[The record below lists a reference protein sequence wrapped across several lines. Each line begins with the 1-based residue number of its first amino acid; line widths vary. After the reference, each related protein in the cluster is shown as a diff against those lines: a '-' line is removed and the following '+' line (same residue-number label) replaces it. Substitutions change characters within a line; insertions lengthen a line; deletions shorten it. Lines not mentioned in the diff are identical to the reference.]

1 MNKYLHDPTV
11 KASLLK
17 NNSIHSYLRD
27 EYAFSYLLKGSHF
40 PKGVYVYSPFQ
51 SMTDASL
58 ISGISPLVTSKQS
71 LNLQESFGE
80 IPQERRLREALE
92 NLERQEAPRL
102 LKMPMLATTYPSRF
116 AGLESRLVEESDVMN
131 QSESYDS
138 LNMTSAGGRSTLSD
152 SLEVYAQPIVLS
164 QSNQLWQLPTQMK
177 GIRQSA
183 AKLQSKQ
190 WNRVVNQR
198 NMKQKMVS
206 YTSMIGKNY
215 AQALQVQLK
224 TQGVQFGKDFLRNTD
239 DGESFSVAIDT
250 YQGIQT
256 AGKSVDVGSKASKYV
271 AKQVNFAPQKMR
283 RAFKQAQWWQQRIF
297 QWWRSPDK
305 LLHVKTLIIQG
316 MKKILLNPVVAIK
329 SAFVALIPIGIFLGI
344 LTLISIIAVFM
355 GSGVAHNE
363 LDLTHAWEEV
373 TLRDYEETAE
383 IRGVEKPK
391 VDGTDVE
398 PSSATFLTDVD
409 DFMIYMNVKFEDY
422 RLDKAISKKNPETH
436 RAFLNRLYH
445 KVVVNQNPE
454 WQLKNFEEVIQKND
468 FRLGKKESR
477 YQLIHKQPNP
487 YFDYQE
493 FINPFDKE
501 DKNASISISK
511 RYGYYYNESG
521 IVHKAFRS
529 GIIVD
534 ASKGQAVYAPKSGK
548 IRYAGSSVIIETNS
562 KRLRMDNITSFR
574 VSEGNKVKRGTL
586 IGNVARAG
594 GVFIEYKKK
603 QKILWANVNPAFY
616 FPKVNY
622 TEKTTYQASTV
633 EVAGDVGQRA
643 LQVYQ
648 LFKKFFPQTTI
659 NGAAAFLGNFQV
671 ESGINPKSAEG
682 DYLNPPVGA
691 TATSWDDDN
700 WLNMGGM
707 EIYGKFPNIVHRGLG
722 LGQFTDTLDGSRR
735 NTLIRQFAKK
745 KGKKWYDLELQI
757 EFMFT
762 EDTPYYQAL
771 VRRVLSSND
780 LPSVLA
786 NEVLVYWEGNPGDK
800 VAQRQASAIQWAKY
814 LQNPPKAGKYA
825 HAVPNAPTSSGF
837 GWRNFGGM
845 SEFHRGIDYAVPQ
858 GTPIHAIADGK
869 VIVAEFHYSWGNHVQ
884 ILHTDGTS
892 SNYAHQSRMNVHV
905 GQSVKQGDVIGF
917 VGSTGNSTGPHLH
930 LEISRSASLAQGEL
944 IDPATVLGK

>member
-1 MNKYLHDPTV
+1 MNGRNLINDPTINP
-11 KASLLK
+11 SLLK
-17 NNSIHSYLRD
+17 SDSFQPFITD
-27 EYAFSYLLKGSHF
+27 EYAFAVLLKNSSFPIGVKVYGSVPYLSNNSTYASLDNISSSLVLQNQTNNVRLTSNLADKGEINSVQQSYL
-40 PKGVYVYSPFQ
+40 
-51 SMTDASL
+51 
-58 ISGISPLVTSKQS
+58 SPLPIGVTYE
-71 LNLQESFGE
+71 QE
-80 IPQERRLREALE
+80 
-92 NLERQEAPRL
+92 
-102 LKMPMLATTYPSRF
+102 
-116 AGLESRLVEESDVMN
+116 N
-131 QSESYDS
+131 QSEYQ
-138 LNMTSAGGRSTLSD
+138 TSTLS
-152 SLEVYAQPIVLS
+152 SNEV
-164 QSNQLWQLPTQMK
+164 
-177 GIRQSA
+177 
-183 AKLQSKQ
+183 LQSYRYGSTMTKQEAIAYLQSQQMSFTTNQFLAVPRQFKYARTIKGNQFSPVQ
-190 WNRVVNQR
+190 WNRIVSQKSIRNKIIEYSKATGINAVQHFQEQVKLQTPKMAVEFLNYGDDTQEVGQAIQTTTQIQQTKQSIQTGSTIAKKSIQR
-198 NMKQKMVS
+198 S
-206 YTSMIGKNY
+206 
-215 AQALQVQLK
+215 
-224 TQGVQFGKDFLRNTD
+224 
-239 DGESFSVAIDT
+239 
-250 YQGIQT
+250 IQT
-256 AGKSVDVGSKASKYV
+256 AKKIRSFPKSIPKEISWWKN
-271 AKQVNFAPQKMR
+271 QVFR
-283 RAFKQAQWWQQRIF
+283 WWQ
-297 QWWRSPDK
+297 SPNK
-305 LLHVKTLIIQG
+305 MLSIRQ
-316 MKKILLNPVVAIK
+316 VVVLAIK
-329 SAFVALIPIGIFLGI
+329 NVLKNPIIAIKGLLVSLVPLGIFLSI
-344 LTLISIIAVFM
+344 LIVISAVTAMM
-355 GSGVAHNE
+355 GSGVAQGE
-363 LDLTHAWEEV
+363 LELTKAWEEI
-373 TLRDYEETAE
+373 TLRDYEETDE
-383 IRGVEKPK
+383 IRGVEKPL
-391 VDGTDVE
+391 VDGTEVE
-398 PSSATFLTDVD
+398 PSSVTFNTEIDEFLV
-409 DFMIYMNVKFEDY
+409 YMNAKFEDY
-422 RLDKAISKKNPETH
+422 RLDKAIIKKNPETH

-445 KVVVNQNPE
+445 KVVVNKNPE
-454 WQLKNFEEVIQKND
+454 WQLKNFGDVIQEND
-468 FRLGKKESR
+468 FRLGKKASR
-477 YQLIHKQPNP
+477 YQLIQKQSNP
-487 YFDYQE
+487 YFEYQE
-493 FINPFDKE
+493 LINPFDKE
-501 DKNASISISK
+501 NKNSSITITK
-511 RYGYYYNESG
+511 RYGYYYKETG
-521 IVHKAFRS
+521 ILHKAFRS

-534 ASKGQAVYAPKSGK
+534 ASKGQAVYAPKAGK
-548 IRYAGSSVIIETNS
+548 IRYSGSSVIIETNS

-659 NGAAAFLGNFQV
+659 NGASAFLGNFQV
-671 ESGINPKSAEG
+671 ESGINPKRAEG

-735 NTLIRQFAKK
+735 NTLIREFAKK
-745 KGKKWYDLELQI
+745 KGKKWYDLEVQI

-825 HAVPNAPTSSGF
+825 HAVPNAPISSGF

-869 VIVAEFHYSWGNHVQ
+869 VIVAEYHYSWGNHVH
-884 ILHTDGTS
+884 IVHKDGTS
-892 SNYAHQSRMNVHV
+892 SNYAHMSQIKAHV
-905 GQSVKQGDVIGF
+905 GQQVKQGDVIGL

>member
-1 MNKYLHDPTV
+1 MNVKRFINDPMLQ
-11 KASLLK
+11 SNLLK
-17 NNSIHSYLRD
+17 GDSFQPFITD
-27 EYAFSYLLKGSHF
+27 EYAIAYLLTDSSF
-40 PKGVYVYSPFQ
+40 PKGLKVYGPLAASSNHFLSSEEIAASSTNAEYKKISQDLTTTSFSTQ
-51 SMTDASL
+51 SVSAIPNSTL
-58 ISGISPLVTSKQS
+58 PIGVTYIKDKQEE
-71 LNLQESFGE
+71 NLQQSSFSDVTYATRYGSG
-80 IPQERRLREALE
+80 PMTREQAV
-92 NLERQEAPRL
+92 
-102 LKMPMLATTYPSRF
+102 KY
-116 AGLESRLVEESDVMN
+116 LESQQLTNRIKVLPRQFRKTN
-131 QSESYDS
+131 QAKVT
-138 LNMTSAGGRSTLSD
+138 M
-152 SLEVYAQPIVLS
+152 S
-164 QSNQLWQLPTQMK
+164 QNQWHRVVSQK
-177 GIRQSA
+177 GIRKKIAVYTKTASTNAFLSA
-183 AKLQSKQ
+183 KQ
-190 WNRVVNQR
+190 QL
-198 NMKQKMVS
+198 S
-206 YTSMIGKNY
+206 
-215 AQALQVQLK
+215 AQGPQMM
-224 TQGVQFGKDFLRNTD
+224 TDFLNYGD
-239 DGESFSVAIDT
+239 DTQEVGQVIQTTTQVYETKRMIQKGTHILDK
-250 YQGIQT
+250 GIQR
-256 AGKSVDVGSKASKYV
+256 SLKAADKIRHLPQSLPREIAWWKN
-271 AKQVNFAPQKMR
+271 QVFR
-283 RAFKQAQWWQQRIF
+283 WWQ
-297 QWWRSPDK
+297 SPDK
-305 LLHVKTLIIQG
+305 LLSIRNVVVHAFKS
-316 MKKILLNPVVAIK
+316 ILSNPIVVLK
-329 SAFVALIPIGIFLGI
+329 GLFVSLIPLGVLLAI
-344 LTLISIIAVFM
+344 LVIISAATAMM
-355 GSGVAHNE
+355 GSGIAQGEIE
-363 LDLTHAWEEV
+363 LTKAWEEV

-383 IRGVEKPK
+383 IRGVEKPII
-391 VDGTDVE
+391 DGTEVE
-398 PSSATFLTDVD
+398 PSSVTFNTDIDAFLV
-409 DFMIYMNVKFEDY
+409 YMNAKFEDY

-445 KVVVNQNPE
+445 QVIVNKNPE
-454 WQLKNFEEVIQKND
+454 WQLKNFEEIIQKND

-477 YQLIHKQPNP
+477 YQLIKKHSNP
-487 YFDYQE
+487 YFEYQE
-493 FINPFDKE
+493 FVNPLNKE
-501 DKNASISISK
+501 NKNESITISK
-511 RYGYYYNESG
+511 RYGYYYKEG

-529 GIIVD
+529 GIVVD
-534 ASKGQAVYAPKSGK
+534 ASKGQAVYAPRAGK
-548 IRYAGSSVIIETNS
+548 IRYSGSSVIIETNS

-659 NGAAAFLGNFQV
+659 NGASAFLGNFQV
-671 ESGINPKSAEG
+671 ESGINPKRAEG

-735 NTLIRQFAKK
+735 NTLIREFAKK

-825 HAVPNAPTSSGF
+825 HAVPNAPISSGF

-869 VIVAEFHYSWGNHVQ
+869 VIVAEYHYSWGNHVH
-884 ILHTDGTS
+884 IVHKDGTS
-892 SNYAHQSRMNVHV
+892 SNYAHMSQIKAHV
-905 GQSVKQGDVIGF
+905 GQQVKQGDVIGL

-930 LEISRSASLAQGEL
+930 LEISKSASLAQGEL

>member
-1 MNKYLHDPTV
+1 MNGRNLINDPTINP
-11 KASLLK
+11 SLLK
-17 NNSIHSYLRD
+17 SDSFQPFITD
-27 EYAFSYLLKGSHF
+27 EYAFAALLKNSSFPIGVKVYGSVPYLSNNSTYASLDNISSSLVLQNQTNNVRLTSNLADKGEINPVQQSYL
-40 PKGVYVYSPFQ
+40 
-51 SMTDASL
+51 
-58 ISGISPLVTSKQS
+58 SPLPIGVTYE
-71 LNLQESFGE
+71 QE
-80 IPQERRLREALE
+80 
-92 NLERQEAPRL
+92 
-102 LKMPMLATTYPSRF
+102 
-116 AGLESRLVEESDVMN
+116 N
-131 QSESYDS
+131 QSEYQ
-138 LNMTSAGGRSTLSD
+138 TSTLS
-152 SLEVYAQPIVLS
+152 
-164 QSNQLWQLPTQMK
+164 SNE
-177 GIRQSA
+177 G
-183 AKLQSKQ
+183 LQSYRYGSTMTKQEAIAYLQSQQMSFTTNQFLAVPRQFKYARTIKGNQFSPVQ
-190 WNRVVNQR
+190 WNRIVSQKSIRNKIIEYSKATGINAVQHFQEQVKLQTPKMAVEFLNYGDDTQEVGQAIQTTTQIQQTKQSIQTGSTIAKKSIQR
-198 NMKQKMVS
+198 S
-206 YTSMIGKNY
+206 
-215 AQALQVQLK
+215 
-224 TQGVQFGKDFLRNTD
+224 
-239 DGESFSVAIDT
+239 
-250 YQGIQT
+250 IQT
-256 AGKSVDVGSKASKYV
+256 AKKIRSFPKSIPKEISWWKN
-271 AKQVNFAPQKMR
+271 QVFR
-283 RAFKQAQWWQQRIF
+283 WWQ
-297 QWWRSPDK
+297 SPNK
-305 LLHVKTLIIQG
+305 MLSIRQ
-316 MKKILLNPVVAIK
+316 VVVLAIK
-329 SAFVALIPIGIFLGI
+329 NVLKNPIIAIKGLLVSLVPLGIFLSI
-344 LTLISIIAVFM
+344 LIVISAVTAMM
-355 GSGVAHNE
+355 GSGVAQGE
-363 LDLTHAWEEV
+363 LELTKAWEEI
-373 TLRDYEETAE
+373 TLRDYEETDE
-383 IRGVEKPK
+383 IRGVEKPL
-391 VDGTDVE
+391 VDGTEVE
-398 PSSATFLTDVD
+398 PSSVTFNTDIDEFLV
-409 DFMIYMNVKFEDY
+409 YMNAKFEDY

-445 KVVVNQNPE
+445 KVVVNKNPE
-454 WQLKNFEEVIQKND
+454 WQLKNFGDVIQEND
-468 FRLGKKESR
+468 FRLGKKASR
-477 YQLIHKQPNP
+477 YQLIQKQSNP
-487 YFDYQE
+487 YFEYQE
-493 FINPFDKE
+493 LINLFDKE
-501 DKNASISISK
+501 NKNSSITITK
-511 RYGYYYNESG
+511 RYGYYYKETG
-521 IVHKAFRS
+521 ILHKAFRS

-534 ASKGQAVYAPKSGK
+534 ASKGQAVYAPKAGK
-548 IRYAGSSVIIETNS
+548 IRYSGSSVIIETNS

-659 NGAAAFLGNFQV
+659 NGASAFLGNFQV
-671 ESGINPKSAEG
+671 ESGINPKRAEG

-735 NTLIRQFAKK
+735 NTLIREFAKK

-869 VIVAEFHYSWGNHVQ
+869 VIVAEYHYSWGNHVH
-884 ILHTDGTS
+884 IVHKDGTS
-892 SNYAHQSRMNVHV
+892 SNYAHMSQIKAHV
-905 GQSVKQGDVIGF
+905 GQQVKQGDVIGL

>member
-1 MNKYLHDPTV
+1 MNGRNLINDPTINP
-11 KASLLK
+11 SLLK
-17 NNSIHSYLRD
+17 SDSFQPFITD
-27 EYAFSYLLKGSHF
+27 EYAFAVLLKNSSFPIGVKVYGSV
-40 PKGVYVYSPFQ
+40 PYLSNNSTYA
-51 SMTDASL
+51 SMDN
-58 ISGISPLVTSKQS
+58 ISSPLVLQNQTNHVRSTSNLADKGATNSVQQS
-71 LNLQESFGE
+71 YLSPLPIGVTYEQE
-80 IPQERRLREALE
+80 
-92 NLERQEAPRL
+92 
-102 LKMPMLATTYPSRF
+102 
-116 AGLESRLVEESDVMN
+116 N
-131 QSESYDS
+131 QSEYQ
-138 LNMTSAGGRSTLSD
+138 TSTLSGN
-152 SLEVYAQPIVLS
+152 E
-164 QSNQLWQLPTQMK
+164 
-177 GIRQSA
+177 G
-183 AKLQSKQ
+183 LQSYRYGSTMTKQEAIAYLQSQQMSFTTNQFLAVPRQFKYARAIKGNQISHVQ
-190 WNRVVNQR
+190 WNRIVSQKSIRNKIIEYSKATGINAVQHFQEQVKLQTPKMAVEFLNYGDDTQEVGQAIQTTTQIQQTKQSIQTGSTIAKKSVQR
-198 NMKQKMVS
+198 S
-206 YTSMIGKNY
+206 
-215 AQALQVQLK
+215 
-224 TQGVQFGKDFLRNTD
+224 
-239 DGESFSVAIDT
+239 
-250 YQGIQT
+250 IQT
-256 AGKSVDVGSKASKYV
+256 AKKIRSFPKSIPKEISWWKN
-271 AKQVNFAPQKMR
+271 QVFR
-283 RAFKQAQWWQQRIF
+283 WWQ
-297 QWWRSPDK
+297 SPNK
-305 LLHVKTLIIQG
+305 MLSIRQ
-316 MKKILLNPVVAIK
+316 VVVLAIK
-329 SAFVALIPIGIFLGI
+329 NVLKNPIIAIKGLLVSLVPLGIFLSI
-344 LTLISIIAVFM
+344 LIVISAVTAMM
-355 GSGVAHNE
+355 GSGVAQGE
-363 LDLTHAWEEV
+363 LELTKAWEEI
-373 TLRDYEETAE
+373 TLRDYEETEE
-383 IRGVEKPK
+383 IRGVEKPL
-391 VDGTDVE
+391 VDGTEVE
-398 PSSATFLTDVD
+398 PSSVTFNTDIDEFLV
-409 DFMIYMNVKFEDY
+409 YMNAKFEDY

-445 KVVVNQNPE
+445 KVVVNKNPE
-454 WQLKNFEEVIQKND
+454 WQLKNFGEVIQEND
-468 FRLGKKESR
+468 IRLGKKESR
-477 YQLIHKQPNP
+477 YQLIQKQSDP
-487 YFDYQE
+487 YFEYQE
-493 FINPFDKE
+493 LINPFDKE
-501 DKNASISISK
+501 DKNSSITITK
-511 RYGYYYNESG
+511 RYGYYYKETG
-521 IVHKAFRS
+521 ILHKAFRS

-534 ASKGQAVYAPKSGK
+534 ASKGQAVYAPKAGK
-548 IRYAGSSVIIETNS
+548 IRYSGSSVIIETNS

-671 ESGINPKSAEG
+671 ESGINPKRAEG

-735 NTLIRQFAKK
+735 NTLIREFAKK
-745 KGKKWYDLELQI
+745 KGKKWYDLEVQI

-825 HAVPNAPTSSGF
+825 HAIPNAPTSSGF

-869 VIVAEFHYSWGNHVQ
+869 VIVAEYHYSWGNHVH
-884 ILHTDGTS
+884 IVHKDGTS
-892 SNYAHQSRMNVHV
+892 SNYAHMSQIKAHV
-905 GQSVKQGDVIGF
+905 GQQVKQGDVIGL

>member
-1 MNKYLHDPTV
+1 MNGRNLINDPTINP
-11 KASLLK
+11 SLLK
-17 NNSIHSYLRD
+17 SDSFQPFITD
-27 EYAFSYLLKGSHF
+27 EYAFAVLLKNSSFPIGVKVYGSVPYLSNNSTYASLDNISSSLVLQNQTNNVRLTSNLADKGEINSVQQSYL
-40 PKGVYVYSPFQ
+40 
-51 SMTDASL
+51 
-58 ISGISPLVTSKQS
+58 SPLPIGVTYE
-71 LNLQESFGE
+71 QE
-80 IPQERRLREALE
+80 
-92 NLERQEAPRL
+92 
-102 LKMPMLATTYPSRF
+102 
-116 AGLESRLVEESDVMN
+116 N
-131 QSESYDS
+131 QSEYQ
-138 LNMTSAGGRSTLSD
+138 TSTLS
-152 SLEVYAQPIVLS
+152 SNEV
-164 QSNQLWQLPTQMK
+164 
-177 GIRQSA
+177 
-183 AKLQSKQ
+183 LQSYRYGSTMTKQEAIAYLQRQQMSFTTNQFLAVPRQFKYARTIKGNQFSPVQ
-190 WNRVVNQR
+190 WNRIVSQKSIRNKIIEYSKATGINAVQHFQEQVKLQTPKMAVEFLNYGDDTQEVGQAIQTTTQIQQTKQSIQTGSTIAKKSIQR
-198 NMKQKMVS
+198 S
-206 YTSMIGKNY
+206 
-215 AQALQVQLK
+215 
-224 TQGVQFGKDFLRNTD
+224 
-239 DGESFSVAIDT
+239 
-250 YQGIQT
+250 IQT
-256 AGKSVDVGSKASKYV
+256 AKKIRSFPKSIPKEISWWKN
-271 AKQVNFAPQKMR
+271 QVFR
-283 RAFKQAQWWQQRIF
+283 WWQ
-297 QWWRSPDK
+297 SPNK
-305 LLHVKTLIIQG
+305 MLSIRQ
-316 MKKILLNPVVAIK
+316 VVVLAIK
-329 SAFVALIPIGIFLGI
+329 NVLKNPIIAIKGLLVSLVPLGIFLSI
-344 LTLISIIAVFM
+344 LIVISAVTAMM
-355 GSGVAHNE
+355 GSGVAQGE
-363 LDLTHAWEEV
+363 LELTKAWEEI
-373 TLRDYEETAE
+373 TLRDYEETDE
-383 IRGVEKPK
+383 IRGVEKPL
-391 VDGTDVE
+391 VDGTEVE
-398 PSSATFLTDVD
+398 PSSVTFNTDIDEFLV
-409 DFMIYMNVKFEDY
+409 YMNAKFEDY

-445 KVVVNQNPE
+445 KVVVNKNPE
-454 WQLKNFEEVIQKND
+454 WQLKNFGDVIQEND
-468 FRLGKKESR
+468 FRLGKKASR
-477 YQLIHKQPNP
+477 YQLIQKQSNP
-487 YFDYQE
+487 YFEYQE
-493 FINPFDKE
+493 LINPFDKE
-501 DKNASISISK
+501 NKNSSITITK
-511 RYGYYYNESG
+511 RYGYYYKETG
-521 IVHKAFRS
+521 ILHKAFRS

-534 ASKGQAVYAPKSGK
+534 ASKGQAVYAPKAGK
-548 IRYAGSSVIIETNS
+548 IRYSGSSVIIETNS

-659 NGAAAFLGNFQV
+659 NGASAFLGNFQV
-671 ESGINPKSAEG
+671 ESGINPKRAEG

-735 NTLIRQFAKK
+735 NTLIREFAKK

-869 VIVAEFHYSWGNHVQ
+869 VIVAEYHYSWGNHVH
-884 ILHTDGTS
+884 IVHKDGTS
-892 SNYAHQSRMNVHV
+892 SNYAHMSQIKAHV
-905 GQSVKQGDVIGF
+905 GQQVKQGDVIGL